1 MTAVDDDSSSKFPK
15 DKWTLL
21 FQGAE
26 SRVYKGEYYS
36 KPAILKER
44 FKKTYRLPE
53 LDQKLT
59 KERIRAELKAYE
71 KIGKRCKE
79 LFQRMSTVLYSDDR
93 NIVMSEITDAEN
105 VSEFINKN
113 EPSSAAVADALFQM
127 GVVVAQIHSCGIVHG
142 DLTTSNFLVK
152 QLEDDTTGEPEGN
165 RKVVLIPIDFG
176 LSSSSV
182 TDEDR
187 AVDLYVLERAIES
200 THPKVDFALFLQ
212 SYQEK
217 MGTDKIN
224 KKLDQV
230 RMRGRKR
237 LAIG

>member
-93 NIVMSEITDAEN
+93 NIVMSEITDAQN

-152 QLEDDTTGEPEGN
+152 QLEDDTTGEPEG
-165 RKVVLIPIDFG
+165 KQKSL
-176 LSSSSV
+176 

-200 THPKVDFALFLQ
+200 THPQVDFALFLQ